1 MPHQVSVN
9 NMKKIFPVIV
19 GVLVGIVVS
28 AAMITYGQ
36 ENVAYG
42 ELGLWDDVV
51 ASGQS
56 FNWNNVFS
64 PSSNGQDLYVLVH
77 EKLLVYPEE
86 NALRE
91 ISKNYGLTT
100 TETELIIS
108 GSITPIFNNPD
119 KFNVS
124 QEDALLQMEAIQDD
138 FEVLHEVFALEQ
150 EIEVAITPSEIF
162 ANNNLSDSGFD
173 LISDL
178 SRIEEILF
186 VEIIPNTLGFPYE
199 NQLDSPYVPSQTN
212 VSTVDLVQPA
222 ADSAILELEFLS
234 SNDGGSDS
242 ETVSLGLTETGEAV
256 FTIGDSEVPVEVL
269 EADICIEGSVYSD
282 ALADLEEDLK
292 ATGDGVAGGSGGVA
306 EADGG
311 ADAELGDLI
320 AGVDAELFAA
330 GVLDEDGDLIPAP
343 QDNWLTDW
351 CPSISSDG
359 GNTASGSSFGQTGF
373 SSLGNVTSS
382 ILNQSAGAAAAA
394 GNEGLAAHIAVCVET
409 SVVMETVASYNP
421 GDSCVACE
429 IEKINIK
436 LDETLSHSLIPN
448 KATGNQLEAAK
459 CKDSYE
465 VSGVDMK
472 FITIAVPV
480 PTPSNDDVIFGKNVF
495 EEWKKF
501 VDRYQPLIFSQ
512 VTADKLIER
521 QTQNLP
527 EGATQQEV
535 INSVEA
541 DIAKL
546 EAEALV
552 KILNAEVANDGTN
565 TVLYAQT
572 VSGELKMMA
581 EFFKNYKIQYD
592 DIAATCKKITEKSNI
607 E

>member
-1 MPHQVSVN
+1 
-9 NMKKIFPVIV
+9 
-19 GVLVGIVVS
+19 
-28 AAMITYGQ
+28 MIIYEQ
-36 ENVAYG
+36 KNVAYG
-42 ELGLWDDVV
+42 ELGLWDDIV
-51 ASGQS
+51 ASGES
-56 FNWNNVFS
+56 LNWNNIFS

-100 TETELIIS
+100 KETELIIG

-124 QEDALLQMEAIQDD
+124 QEDALLQMEAIKDD
-138 FEVLHEVFALEQ
+138 FEVLREVFALEQ
-150 EIEVAITPSEIF
+150 EINISITPSEIF
-162 ANNNLSDSGFD
+162 ANNDLSDSGFD
-173 LISDL
+173 LVFDL

-186 VEIIPNTLGFPYE
+186 IEIVPNTLGFPYA
-199 NQLDSPYVPSQTN
+199 NQLDSPYAPSQTD
-212 VSTVDLVQPA
+212 VAVVDLVQPA
-222 ADSAILELEFLS
+222 ADAAILELEFLT
-234 SNDGGSDS
+234 SNGNGNG
-242 ETVSLGLTETGEAV
+242 EGTVELGLTDTGEAV
-256 FTIGDSEVPVEVL
+256 FTIGDSEVPVEILAEDLCV
-269 EADICIEGSVYSD
+269 EGSVYSD
-282 ALADLEEDLK
+282 ALANLEEEL
-292 ATGDGVAGGSGGVA
+292 ANSEGGSGNGTNENIGGSGG
-306 EADGG
+306 ADS
-311 ADAELGDLI
+311 ELGNLI
-320 AGVDAELFAA
+320 SSVDEELLAA
-330 GVLDEDGDLIPAP
+330 GVLDKDGDLVPAP
-343 QDNWLTDW
+343 KDDWSTDW

-394 GNEGLAAHIAVCVET
+394 GNKSLAAHIAVCVET
-409 SVVMETVASYNP
+409 SIVMETVSSYNP

-429 IEKINIK
+429 IEKINTK
-436 LDETLSHSLIPN
+436 LDETLSHSLVPN
-448 KATGNQLEAAK
+448 KGTGNQLESAK

-472 FITIAVPV
+472 FITIAAPV
-480 PTPSNDDVIFGKNVF
+480 PTPSNDDVVFGKNVF

-501 VDRYQPLIFSQ
+501 VDRYQPLLFSQ
-512 VTADKLIER
+512 VTKDKLIER

-527 EGATQQEV
+527 EGSSQLDV
-535 INSVEA
+535 INSVDA

-546 EAEALV
+546 EADALME
-552 KILNAEVANDGTN
+552 ILNAEVANDGTN

-581 EFFKNYKIQYD
+581 QFFKNYKIQYD
-592 DIAATCKKITEKSNI
+592 EIAATCKRISEKSNI